1 MSKVEQIESEIAE
14 LSPAEARQV
23 AKWLEELLADEWDR
37 QIAFDAKAGKLD
49 RFVEE
54 ALEEHRQGKTTP
66 PQSRNFCLLNS
77 DS

>member
-1 MSKVEQIESEIAE
+1 MGAVIGYGGRMSKVEQIEAEIAE

-37 QIAFDAKAGKLD
+37 KIAVDAKAGKLD

-66 PQSRNFCLLNS
+66 LS
-77 DS
+77 

>member
-1 MSKVEQIESEIAE
+1 MGAVIGYGGRMSKVEQIEAEIAE

-23 AKWLEELLADEWDR
+23 AKWLAELLADEWDR

-66 PQSRNFCLLNS
+66 LS
-77 DS
+77 